1 MTFCSLRYLQALLFL
16 LGFLGQLGHL
26 FSADSGRSDNQFSA
40 EKGESQSESGSAN
53 RPNYVLQPQDV
64 LKVFI
69 FQHEDLN
76 KQIEAVQVSPEHTIS
91 LPLIGVVSLR
101 EKTARQAEQ
110 IIREAYNRDFLVN
123 PQVSVLVVKY
133 SERSVN
139 VIGQVGKPDRI
150 PFPQEKGL
158 TIIEAIAL
166 AGGPTRLADLRRVKL
181 THKYEDGSS
190 SVEEIDVSAMMNKG
204 SRGAVLLRTGDVIFV
219 PERIL

>member
-1 MTFCSLRYLQALLFL
+1 MIFRFPWASLLVALVAHFAPVAGFCAESIRSEESSPQ
-16 LGFLGQLGHL
+16 
-26 FSADSGRSDNQFSA
+26 RSDSIVEA
-40 EKGESQSESGSAN
+40 TAQSRAN
-53 RPNYVLQPQDV
+53 YILQPQDV
-64 LKVFI
+64 LKVFV

-76 KQIEAVQVSPEHTIS
+76 KQMEAVQVSPEHTIS
-91 LPLIGVVSLR
+91 LPLVGVVALR

-110 IIREAYNRDFLVN
+110 IIREAYDRDFLVN
-123 PQVSVLVVKY
+123 PQVSVIVVKY

-139 VIGQVGKPDRI
+139 VLGQVGKPDRI

-181 THKYEDGSS
+181 TRKFEDGTSL
-190 SVEEIDVSAMMNKG
+190 VEEVDVSAMMNKG
-204 SRGAVLLRTGDVIFV
+204 GRGAVQLRTGDVIYV

>member
-1 MTFCSLRYLQALLFL
+1 MTFCSLRYLQPVLFL
-16 LGFLGQLGHL
+16 FGFFAQLGHL
-26 FSADSGRSDNQFSA
+26 FSADSGRSDNQCSA

-76 KQIEAVQVSPEHTIS
+76 KQTEAVQVSPEYTIS

-110 IIREAYNRDFLVN
+110 IIREAYDRDFLVN

-166 AGGPTRLADLRRVKL
+166 AGGPTRLADMRRVKL
-181 THKYEDGSS
+181 TRKYEDGSS
-190 SVEEIDVSAMMNKG
+190 SVEEVDVSAMMNKG
-204 SRGAVLLRTGDVIFV
+204 GRGAVLLRTGDVIFV

>member
-1 MTFCSLRYLQALLFL
+1 MTFRFPWAPLLVAVL
-16 LGFLGQLGHL
+16 VHLAPVAGFCAESIRSEESSPQ
-26 FSADSGRSDNQFSA
+26 RSDSVVEA
-40 EKGESQSESGSAN
+40 TAQSRAN
-53 RPNYVLQPQDV
+53 YILQPQDV
-64 LKVFI
+64 LKVFV

-76 KQIEAVQVSPEHTIS
+76 KQMEAVQVSPEHTIS
-91 LPLIGVVSLR
+91 LPLVGVISLR

-110 IIREAYNRDFLVN
+110 IIREAYDRDFLVN
-123 PQVSVLVVKY
+123 PQVSVIVVKY

-139 VIGQVGKPDRI
+139 VLGQVGKPDRI

-181 THKYEDGSS
+181 TRKFEDGTSL
-190 SVEEIDVSAMMNKG
+190 VEEVDVSAMMNKG
-204 SRGAVLLRTGDVIFV
+204 GRGAVQLRTGDVIYV

>member
-1 MTFCSLRYLQALLFL
+1 MIFRYPWASLLVALVANFAPAAGFCAESIRTEESSPQ
-16 LGFLGQLGHL
+16 
-26 FSADSGRSDNQFSA
+26 RSDNVFEA
-40 EKGESQSESGSAN
+40 TAQSRAN
-53 RPNYVLQPQDV
+53 YILQPQDV
-64 LKVFI
+64 LKVFV

-76 KQIEAVQVSPEHTIS
+76 KQMEAVQVSPEHTIS
-91 LPLIGVVSLR
+91 LPLVGVIALR

-110 IIREAYNRDFLVN
+110 IIREAYDRDFLVN
-123 PQVSVLVVKY
+123 PQVSVIVVKY

-139 VIGQVGKPDRI
+139 VLGQVGKPDRI

-181 THKYEDGSS
+181 TRKFEDGTSL
-190 SVEEIDVSAMMNKG
+190 VEEVDVSAMMNKG
-204 SRGAVLLRTGDVIFV
+204 GRGAVQLRTGDVIYV